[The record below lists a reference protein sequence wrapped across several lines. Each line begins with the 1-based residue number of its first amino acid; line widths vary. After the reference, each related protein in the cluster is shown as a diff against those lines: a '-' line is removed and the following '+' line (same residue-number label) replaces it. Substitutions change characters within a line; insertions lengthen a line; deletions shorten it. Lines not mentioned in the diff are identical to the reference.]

1 MKNTIIAVIII
12 AVLGVGVY
20 MFTRSS
26 NDEII
31 KDTQNTEQNTARNT
45 NNDATAT
52 TTVEVDKTKTV
63 IGISVAGN
71 PITAY
76 HFGEGEKELLF
87 VGGIHGGYAWN
98 TVSVAQNLVD
108 YLRVSPEMVPEGV
121 KVTVV
126 PVLNPDGLQKVVAT
140 TTATFLATD
149 VSASSSVLE
158 SGRFNGNNVDLNRN
172 FDCDWQANAKWRSKN
187 VSGGTVAFS
196 EPESQA
202 IKTYIEAHNPTAVVV
217 WYAAA
222 GGVYASS
229 CHNGVSDETTK
240 LTEVFAKGSTYP
252 AYKSFDFYATTG
264 DMVNWLAK
272 MNISAISVLLTNHTD
287 VEWSKNKAGIDAML
301 SYYGQN

>member
-12 AVLGVGVY
+12 AVLGAGVY
-20 MFTRSS
+20 MFTRNS
-26 NDEII
+26 NDEVV
-31 KDTQNTEQNTARNT
+31 KDTQNTEQNTDNNT
-45 NNDATAT
+45 NNDTTAT

-63 IGISVAGN
+63 IGTSVGGN
-71 PITAY
+71 AITAY

-98 TVSVAQNLVD
+98 TVSVAQGLVD

-126 PVLNPDGLQKVVAT
+126 PVLNPDGLAKVTAT
-140 TTATFLATD
+140 TEGTFLVTD
-149 VSASSSVLE
+149 VSASSSVLVD
-158 SGRFNGNNVDLNRN
+158 GRFNGNNVDLNRN
-172 FDCDWQANAKWRSKN
+172 FDCDWQENAKWQSKN
-187 VSGGTVAFS
+187 VSGGTAAFS
-196 EPESQA
+196 EPESMA
-202 IKTYIEAHNPTAVVV
+202 IKAYVESNNPTAVVV

-229 CHNGVSDETTK
+229 CHNGVSAETTA
-240 LTEVFAKGSTYP
+240 LTEMFAKASKYP

-272 MNISAISVLLTNHTD
+272 KNIPAISVLLTNHTD